1 MRTTGEDQK
10 PMMMERYDVVIL
22 GAGPAGL
29 TAAIYAQRMALTT
42 LVLEKLAPG
51 GQTLITERIE
61 NYPGFPEG
69 VSGPQLSNLIQKQA
83 KNLGMKYK
91 QEEAKEIRLS
101 GDKKVVTTDSGKE
114 YNALAVIIAT
124 GGASKRLGVE
134 GEREF
139 TGRGVSYCATCDA
152 PFFKDEEILVVG
164 GGDTAVEEVLYL
176 TKFARKI
183 HLVHRKGMLRAQK
196 ILQERLF
203 SSPKAEVIWKSKVT
217 KIYGEGKVEGI
228 LLEELEKG
236 KLRSLA
242 CSGVFIFIGL
252 DPNTGFLGDLVEL
265 DKNGFVKTN
274 PDMRTSVQGIFACG
288 DVRAGSFRQ
297 IIVACGEGAL
307 AAHTM
312 GRYLMRL

>member
-1 MRTTGEDQK
+1 
-10 PMMMERYDVVIL
+10 MMMKSYDVVII

-29 TAAIYAQRMALTT
+29 TAAIYAQRVGLNT

-69 VSGPQLSNLIQKQA
+69 VSGPQLSNLMQKQA
-83 KNLGMKYK
+83 KNLGMKYE
-91 QEEAKEIRLS
+91 QQEAKEIRLS
-101 GDKKVVTTDSGKE
+101 GDKKIVTTDSGKE
-114 YNALAVIIAT
+114 YNALGVIIAT
-124 GGASKRLGVE
+124 GGEPKRLGVQ

-164 GGDTAVEEVLYL
+164 GGDTAVEEALYL

-183 HLVHRKGMLRAQK
+183 HVVHRKGMLRAQK

-203 SSPKAEVIWKSKVT
+203 SNPKAEIIWKSKVT

-228 LLEELEKG
+228 LLKELERG

-252 DPNTGFLGDLVEL
+252 KPNTGFLGDLVEL

-274 PDMRTSVQGIFACG
+274 PDMQTSVQGIFACG
-288 DVRAGSFRQ
+288 DVRGGSFKQ

-307 AAHTM
+307 AAHAI
-312 GRYLMRL
+312 GRHLSRLQGTEYK